1 MKSIPSKNFMAAS
14 FLPTIF
20 VPFVGLIFPFLV
32 LGFFFSYI
40 QEDSK
45 SVS

>member
-1 MKSIPSKNFMAAS
+1 MSAS

-20 VPFVGLIFPFLV
+20 VPFIGLIFPFLV

-40 QEDSK
+40 QEENK